1 GIIMFIKNKIC
12 SAALL
17 VATVSMGAHAITKN
31 QSISLEA
38 QIDDPASGFQVNAT
52 AGSWP
57 STPLNVLWNHTTNS
71 FSNPKPIG
79 FQVKSTENVTIALSS
94 TAQLNNGKAVIP
106 LVVSVNAGNASG
118 ISVTDIGLAAQ
129 KIMDKSTAATNA
141 VFVPYELVIEATTTG
156 MKDAAGAAITDTPL
170 KPAPGSYSG
179 SVDLVFESLI

>member
-1 GIIMFIKNKIC
+1 MFIKNKIC
-12 SAALL
+12 AAALL

-38 QIDDPASGFQVNAT
+38 QIDDPTSEFQVNAT
-52 AGSWP
+52 AGAWP

-79 FQVKSTENVTIALSS
+79 FQVKSTESVTIALSS

-106 LVVSVNAGNASG
+106 LNVSVNAGTTDG
-118 ISVTDIGLAAQ
+118 ISVPNIGLAAE
-129 KIMDKSTAATNA
+129 KIMDANAT
-141 VFVPYELVIEATTTG
+141 FIPFELVIEATTTG
-156 MKDAAGAAITDTPL
+156 MKDATGAAITGTPL